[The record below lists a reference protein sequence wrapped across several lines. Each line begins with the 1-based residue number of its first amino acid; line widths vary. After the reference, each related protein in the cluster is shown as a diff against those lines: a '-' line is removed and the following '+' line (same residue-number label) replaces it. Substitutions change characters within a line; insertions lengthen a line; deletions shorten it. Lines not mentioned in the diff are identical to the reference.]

1 MHDIVIRGGTIVDG
15 TGKPAFS
22 GDVAI
27 TDGRIAAVGGK
38 QGPARRDIDADG
50 LLVTPG
56 WVDVHTHYDGQA
68 MWDPLLAPSCWH
80 GVTTVMF
87 GNCGVGFAPVKKEH
101 RGALMDLMEGV
112 EEIPN
117 PVLAAGLN
125 WEWETFPQFMDE
137 LERRP
142 RAVDICAQAAHLP
155 TRVYVMGDRAIRREP
170 ATPDDIAEMR
180 KLTIEALKS
189 GAFGFTTS
197 RTDSHKTPDGELVP
211 SRDADD
217 HELLG
222 IGSALGVTGTGAFGM
237 NSDFDDEEFELR
249 WMRKLA
255 KDTGRPVWFL
265 LTDRYEDPQRWRRLI
280 AAVHEMRAQGLPITA
295 QMAGRPIGVMMGIG
309 TALNPFTVR
318 PSYKKLESLPIEEQR
333 RRLRDPAVRAQIL
346 AEKPSDAEVAKLA
359 QFRQAVVRKWERF
372 YVMGNPPDYEPGPE
386 KSVAVIAA
394 RTGRPPDEVAYDTI
408 IEDGQYLYF
417 PVVNYVTGDHAPI
430 YEMLNDPACLLGLSD
445 GGAHCTSIVDAGVP
459 TFMLTHWSRDRSR
472 GPKLPVEMMVK
483 RQTSET
489 ADFFGL
495 SDRGRLAPG
504 LRADVNLIDY
514 ARLQVQKPE
523 LVHDMPA
530 NGRRFV
536 QKVDGYEATFV
547 AGTQIFER
555 GEHTGAL
562 PGRLVRDGQ
571 IGAVNRGRAPFRSFP
586 RKRESR
592 VLLELGPRFRGDDRE
607 VGQSDAVLDFAL
619 WQPAKS
625 VDVQ

>member
-27 TDGRIAAVGGK
+27 AGDRVVAVGGK
-38 QGPARRDIDADG
+38 QGPAKRDIDADG

-87 GNCGVGFAPVKKEH
+87 GNCGVGFAPVKREH

-125 WEWETFPQFMDE
+125 WEWETFPQFMDA

-142 RAVDICAQAAHLP
+142 RAIDICAQAAHLP
-155 TRVYVMGDRAIRREP
+155 TRVYVMSDRAVRREA

-180 KLTIEALKS
+180 RLTIEALQA

-197 RTDSHKTPDGELVP
+197 RTDSHKTPDGELVA

-280 AAVHEMRAQGLPITA
+280 KAVHEMRAQGLPITA

-318 PSYKKLESLPIEEQR
+318 PSYKKLESLPLDEQR
-333 RRLRDPAVRAQIL
+333 RRLRDPQMRAQIL
-346 AEKPSDAEVAKLA
+346 AEKPSDAEVARLA
-359 QFRQAVVRKWERF
+359 QFRQAVTKKWERF

-386 KSVAVIAA
+386 KSVAAIAA
-394 RTGRPPDEVAYDTI
+394 RTGRPPDEVAYDYITGA
-408 IEDGQYLYF
+408 EGQYLYF

-430 YEMLNDPACLLGLSD
+430 LEMLNDPACLLGLSD
-445 GGAHCTSIVDAGVP
+445 GGAHCTSIVDSGVP
-459 TFMLTHWSRDRSR
+459 TFMLTHWSRDRLR
-472 GPKLPVEMMVK
+472 GPKLPVEMLIK

-504 LRADVNLIDY
+504 LRADVNLIDFDN
-514 ARLQVQKPE
+514 LQVQKPE

-571 IGAVNRGRAPFRSFP
+571 VGA
-586 RKRESR
+586 
-592 VLLELGPRFRGDDRE
+592 
-607 VGQSDAVLDFAL
+607 AL
-619 WQPAKS
+619 AAAE
-625 VDVQ
+625 

>member
-1 MHDIVIRGGTIVDG
+1 MHDIVIRGGTIIDG
-15 TGKPAFS
+15 TGKAAFS

-27 TDGRIAAVGGK
+27 SGGRIAAVGGK
-38 QGPARRDIDADG
+38 QGPGKREIDTDG
-50 LLVTPG
+50 LMVTPG

-142 RAVDICAQAAHLP
+142 RAIDICAQAAHLP
-155 TRVYVMGDRAIRREP
+155 TRVYVMGDRAVRREP
-170 ATPDDIAEMR
+170 ATPDDIAKMR
-180 KLTIEALKS
+180 DLTVEALRA

-197 RTDSHKTPDGELVP
+197 RTDSHKTPDGDMVP

-222 IGSALGVTGTGAFGM
+222 IGQALGITGTGAFGM

-249 WMRKLA
+249 WIRKQA
-255 KDTGRPVWFL
+255 QSTGRPVWYL
-265 LTDRYEDPQRWRRLI
+265 LTDRYADPERWKRLI
-280 AAVHEMRAQGLPITA
+280 KATHEMRAHGLPVTA

-333 RRLRDPAVRAQIL
+333 RRLRDPEVRREIL
-346 AEKPSDAEVAKLA
+346 ADVPSDTEIEKLA
-359 QFRQAVVRKWERF
+359 QFRQVVAKKF
-372 YVMGNPPDYEPGPE
+372 DKFFTMGNPPDYEPGPE
-386 KSVAVIAA
+386 KSVAAIAQREG
-394 RTGRPPDEVAYDTI
+394 RTPEEVAYDYML
-408 IEDGQYLYF
+408 EDGQYLYF
-417 PVVNYVTGDHAPI
+417 PVVNYVTGDHEPI
-430 YEMLNDPACLLGLSD
+430 YQMLNDPACLLGLSD
-445 GGAHCTSIVDAGVP
+445 GGAHCTSIVDSGVP

-472 GPKLPVEMMVK
+472 GPKLPVEMLIK

-495 SDRGRLAPG
+495 SDRGRLTPG
-504 LRADVNLIDY
+504 LRADINIIDY
-514 ARLQVQKPE
+514 DKLQVQKPE

-555 GEHTGAL
+555 GTHTGAL
-562 PGRLVRDGQ
+562 PGKLVRDGR
-571 IGAVNRGRAPFRSFP
+571 IGEGLRAA
-586 RKRESR
+586 E
-592 VLLELGPRFRGDDRE
+592 
-607 VGQSDAVLDFAL
+607 
-619 WQPAKS
+619 
-625 VDVQ
+625 

>member
-15 TGKPAFS
+15 TGNASYS

-27 TDGRIAAVGGK
+27 SGGRIAAVGGK
-38 QGPARRDIDADG
+38 QGPARRDIDASG

-142 RAVDICAQAAHLP
+142 RAIDIAAQAAHLP
-155 TRVYVMGDRAIRREP
+155 TRVYVMGDRALRREP

-180 KLTIEALKS
+180 KLTIEALQA

-255 KDTGRPVWFL
+255 KDTGRPIWFL

-280 AAVHEMRAQGLPITA
+280 KAVHEMRAQGLPITA

-333 RRLRDPAVRAQIL
+333 RRLRDPQVRQQIL
-346 AEKPSDAEVAKLA
+346 AETPSEAEIEKLA
-359 QFRQAVVRKWERF
+359 QFRQVVAKAF
-372 YVMGNPPDYEPGPE
+372 DKFFIMGNPPDYEPGPE
-386 KSVAVIAA
+386 KSVAAIAKREV
-394 RTGRPPDEVAYDTI
+394 RTPEEVAYDYI
-408 IEDGQYLYF
+408 LEDGQYLYF

-430 YEMLNDPACLLGLSD
+430 LEMLNDPACLLGLSD
-445 GGAHCTSIVDAGVP
+445 GGAHCTSIVDSGVP

-472 GPKLPVEMMVK
+472 GPKLPVEMLIK

-514 ARLQVQKPE
+514 DRLQVQKPE

-530 NGRRFV
+530 KGRRFV

-547 AGTQIFER
+547 AGMQIFER

-562 PGRLVRDGQ
+562 PGRLVRDGH
-571 IGAVNRGRAPFRSFP
+571 
-586 RKRESR
+586 
-592 VLLELGPRFRGDDRE
+592 
-607 VGQSDAVLDFAL
+607 VGEAL
-619 WQPAKS
+619 HAAE
-625 VDVQ
+625 

>member
-15 TGKPAFS
+15 TGKASFP
-22 GDVAI
+22 GDIAI
-27 TDGRIAAVGGK
+27 KDGRIAAVGGK
-38 QGPARRDIDADG
+38 QGPARRDVNADG

-117 PVLAAGLN
+117 PVLAAGLT
-125 WEWETFPQFMDE
+125 WEWETFPQFMDA

-142 RAVDICAQAAHLP
+142 RAIDICAQAAHLP
-155 TRVYVMGDRAIRREP
+155 TRVYVMGDRAVRREP

-180 KLTIEALKS
+180 RLTVEALQS

-197 RTDSHKTPDGELVP
+197 RTDSHKTPDGELVA

-222 IGSALGVTGTGAFGM
+222 IGSALGIAGSGAFGM

-255 KDTGRPVWFL
+255 KDTGRPIWFL

-280 AAVHEMRAQGLPITA
+280 KAVHEMRAQGLPITA
-295 QMAGRPIGVMMGIG
+295 QMAGRPIGVMMGVG

-333 RRLRDPAVRAQIL
+333 RRLRDPQVRAQIL

-359 QFRQAVVRKWERF
+359 QFRQAVTRKWERF

-386 KSVAVIAA
+386 KSVANIAA

-472 GPKLPVEMMVK
+472 GPKLPVEMLIK

-495 SDRGRLAPG
+495 SDRGRLTPG

-514 ARLQVQKPE
+514 ERLQVQKPE

-536 QKVDGYEATFV
+536 QRVTGYETTLV
-547 AGTQIFER
+547 AGEPIFER
-555 GEHTGAL
+555 GEHTGAM
-562 PGRLVRDGQ
+562 PGRLVRAGREP
-571 IGAVNRGRAPFRSFP
+571 AVMAA
-586 RKRESR
+586 E
-592 VLLELGPRFRGDDRE
+592 
-607 VGQSDAVLDFAL
+607 
-619 WQPAKS
+619 
-625 VDVQ
+625 

>member
-15 TGKPAFS
+15 TGKDSFT

-27 TDGRIAAVGGK
+27 AGGRIAAVGGK
-38 QGPARRDIDADG
+38 QGPGKREIDANG

-125 WEWETFPQFMDE
+125 WEWETFPEFMDE

-142 RAVDICAQAAHLP
+142 RAIDIAAQAAHLP
-155 TRVYVMGDRAIRREP
+155 LRVYVMGDRAVRREP
-170 ATPDDIAEMR
+170 ATADDIAEMR
-180 KLTIEALKS
+180 RLTIEALRS

-197 RTDSHKTPDGELVP
+197 RTDSHKTPAGDQVP

-217 HELLG
+217 LELLG

-237 NSDFDDEEFELR
+237 NSDFDDEEYELR

-255 KDTGRPVWFL
+255 KETGRPVWFL

-280 AAVHEMRAQGLPITA
+280 KAVHEARAQGLPLTA

-318 PSYKKLESLPIEEQR
+318 PTYKKLESLPIEEQR
-333 RRLRDPAVRAQIL
+333 RRLRDPEMRRKIL
-346 AEKPSDAEVAKLA
+346 AEKPSEAEVAKLA
-359 QFRQAVVRKWERF
+359 QFRQLITKRF
-372 YVMGNPPDYEPGPE
+372 DKFFVMGNPPDYEPGPE
-386 KSVAVIAA
+386 KSVAAIAA
-394 RTGRPPDEVAYDTI
+394 REGRSPDEVAYDYIT
-408 IEDGQYLYF
+408 EAEGQYLYF
-417 PVVNYVTGDHAPI
+417 PVVNYVTGDHGPI
-430 YEMLNDPACLLGLSD
+430 LEMLNDPACLLGLSD
-445 GGAHCTSIVDAGVP
+445 GGAHCTSIIDAGVP
-459 TFMLTHWSRDRSR
+459 SYMLTHWGRDRSR
-472 GPKLPVEMMVK
+472 GPRLPLELLVK

-495 SDRGRLAPG
+495 SDRGRLTPG
-504 LRADVNLIDY
+504 LRADVNLIDFEGL
-514 ARLQVQKPE
+514 RMHKPE
-523 LVHDMPA
+523 IVHDMPA
-530 NGRRFV
+530 GGRRFV
-536 QKVDGYEATFV
+536 QRVDGYRATLV
-547 AGTQIFER
+547 AGTPIFEH

-562 PGRLVRDGQ
+562 PGRLVRDG
-571 IGAVNRGRAPFRSFP
+571 R
-586 RKRESR
+586 
-592 VLLELGPRFRGDDRE
+592 
-607 VGQSDAVLDFAL
+607 DAQAL
-619 WQPAKS
+619 HAAE
-625 VDVQ
+625 

>member
-15 TGKPAFS
+15 TGKAAFS

-27 TDGRIAAVGGK
+27 AGGRIAAVGGK
-38 QGPARRDIDADG
+38 LGPGKREIDAAG
-50 LLVTPG
+50 LMVTPG

-117 PVLAAGLN
+117 PVLAAGLS

-142 RAVDICAQAAHLP
+142 RAIDICAQAAHLP
-155 TRVYVMGDRAIRREP
+155 TRVYVMGDRAVRREA

-180 KLTIEALKS
+180 KITVEALRS

-222 IGSALGVTGTGAFGM
+222 IGQALGITGTGAFGM

-249 WMRKLA
+249 WIQKQARA
-255 KDTGRPVWFL
+255 TGRPVWFL
-265 LTDRYEDPQRWRRLI
+265 LTDRYSDPQRWRRLI
-280 AAVHEMRAQGLPITA
+280 GAVHGLRAQGLPVTA

-333 RRLRDPAVRAQIL
+333 KRLRDPEVRRQIL
-346 AEKPSDAEVAKLA
+346 AETPSAAEIAKLA
-359 QFRQAVVRKWERF
+359 QFRQVVAKDF
-372 YVMGNPPDYEPGPE
+372 DKFFTMGNPPDYEPGPE
-386 KSVAVIAA
+386 KSVAAIAK
-394 RTGRPPDEVAYDTI
+394 REGRSCEEVAYDYI
-408 IEDGQYLYF
+408 LGEAQYLYF

-430 YEMLNDPACLLGLSD
+430 LEMLNDPACLLGLSD
-445 GGAHCTSIVDAGVP
+445 GGAHCTSIVDSGVP

-472 GPKLPVEMMVK
+472 GPKLPVEMMIR

-514 ARLQVQKPE
+514 GRLQVQKPE

-530 NGRRFV
+530 SGRRFV

-562 PGRLVRDGQ
+562 PGRLVRDG
-571 IGAVNRGRAPFRSFP
+571 
-586 RKRESR
+586 R
-592 VLLELGPRFRGDDRE
+592 VGE
-607 VGQSDAVLDFAL
+607 AL
-619 WQPAKS
+619 HAAE
-625 VDVQ
+625 

>member
-1 MHDIVIRGGTIVDG
+1 MHDIVICGGSIIDG
-15 TGKPAFS
+15 TGKAAFT

-27 TDGRIAAVGGK
+27 AGGRIVAVGGK
-38 QGPARRDIDADG
+38 QGPGKREIDADG
-50 LLVTPG
+50 LLITPG

-142 RAVDICAQAAHLP
+142 RAIDICAQAAHLP
-155 TRVYVMGDRAIRREP
+155 TRVYVMGDRAVRREP

-180 KLTIEALKS
+180 RLTIEALRC

-211 SRDADD
+211 SRDADE

-222 IGSALGVTGTGAFGM
+222 IGSALGVTGSGAFGM

-255 KDTGRPVWFL
+255 KETGRPVWFL
-265 LTDRYEDPQRWRRLI
+265 LTDRYGDPERWRRLMK
-280 AAVHEMRAQGLPITA
+280 AVHEARAEGLPITA

-318 PSYKKLESLPIEEQR
+318 PSYKALESLPIEEQR
-333 RRLRDPAVRAQIL
+333 RRLRDPEMRRKIL
-346 AEKPSDAEVAKLA
+346 ADVPSEAEIEKLA
-359 QFRQAVVRKWERF
+359 QFRQVVAKRF
-372 YVMGNPPDYEPGPE
+372 DKFFTMEDPPDYEPGPE
-386 KSVAVIAA
+386 KSVAAIAQREG
-394 RTGRPPDEVAYDTI
+394 RTPEEVAYDYML
-408 IEDGQYLYF
+408 EEGRYLYF
-417 PVVNYVTGDHAPI
+417 PVVNYTTGDHGPI
-430 YEMLNDPACLLGLSD
+430 LEMLNDRACLLGLSD
-445 GGAHCTSIVDAGVP
+445 GGAHCTSIVDSGTP
-459 TFMLTHWSRDRSR
+459 SFMLQHWGRDRRR
-472 GPKLPVEMMVK
+472 GPKLPLELLVK

-495 SDRGRLAPG
+495 TDRGRLAPG
-504 LRADVNLIDY
+504 LRADVNLIDFDKL
-514 ARLQVQKPE
+514 RLHKPE
-523 LVHDMPA
+523 IVHDMPA

-536 QKVDGYEATFV
+536 QRVEGYRATV
-547 AGTQIFER
+547 CAGTPIFER

-562 PGRLVRDGQ
+562 PGKLVRDGQ
-571 IGAVNRGRAPFRSFP
+571 IGTATQVAA
-586 RKRESR
+586 E
-592 VLLELGPRFRGDDRE
+592 
-607 VGQSDAVLDFAL
+607 
-619 WQPAKS
+619 
-625 VDVQ
+625 